1 MPTTCECSGHITR
14 VSQRLNQFQSSATA
28 AIVLRTATLTFYC
41 WVLTRTRAGDQGTR
55 GGSLNATK
63 AGIDDA
69 LRLSEMLKLTGADG
83 FFGDTISSSDSALQQ
98 LYDDALSAG
107 HPMAIQPEQGGTP
120 GALNFSSMGWG
131 YCECTIDV

>member
-1 MPTTCECSGHITR
+1 MPTACECSGHITR

-83 FFGDTISSSDSALQQ
+83 FFATQSLPQTQPCSSSTTTHFL
-98 LYDDALSAG
+98 
-107 HPMAIQPEQGGTP
+107 PAIQWQ
-120 GALNFSSMGWG
+120 SSQSK
-131 YCECTIDV
+131 VARQAR